1 MARFLEYIPGTS
13 FLHRMNPLAKLA
25 CALLI
30 SIACFCSTNI
40 IFLACIL
47 ALDFALAA
55 TCKMTRQA
63 AGLAEAVAI
72 FSIILAII
80 ALLTTPQGMLF
91 VALPWG
97 YIGTGSLLAALII
110 IMRLIACAI
119 PLFLV
124 LYITKLGDIANA
136 CCKVLHVPYKYA
148 FTFTS
153 AVHFS
158 PYS

>member
-13 FLHRMNPLAKLA
+13 FLHCMNPLAKLA

-47 ALDFALAA
+47 VLDFALAA

-63 AGLAEAVAI
+63 TGLAKAVAI

-80 ALLTTPQGMLF
+80 ALLTTPQGTPLRCAPLGLHRHGKPF
-91 VALPWG
+91 GGAYHHHAPDSLRDPALLG
-97 YIGTGSLLAALII
+97 ALYHEAG
-110 IMRLIACAI
+110 R
-119 PLFLV
+119 
-124 LYITKLGDIANA
+124 
-136 CCKVLHVPYKYA
+136 HR
-148 FTFTS
+148 
-153 AVHFS
+153 
-158 PYS
+158 